1 MSKEKVFLLVAAA
14 GLTPIA
20 LLYGLQPTTT
30 VPMLYGVTVDSVNTI
45 HIFRAVMGL
54 YLGMVVFWLL
64 GAFRETLQ
72 FAALCSVVVFM
83 GGLAIGRTL
92 SLVVDGIPEIPL
104 VIYLVLEVL
113 FAVVAYRLA
122 SRVSA
127 N

>member
-20 LLYGLQPTTT
+20 LLYGLKPTTT
-30 VPMLYGVTVDSVNTI
+30 VPMLYGVTVDSVNAI

-83 GGLAIGRTL
+83 GGLAIGRSL
-92 SLVVDGIPEIPL
+92 SLLVDGIPEIPL